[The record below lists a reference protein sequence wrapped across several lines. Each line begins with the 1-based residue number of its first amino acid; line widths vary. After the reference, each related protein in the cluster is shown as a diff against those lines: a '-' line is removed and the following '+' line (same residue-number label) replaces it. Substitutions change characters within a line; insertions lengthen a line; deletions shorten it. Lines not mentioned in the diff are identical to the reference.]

1 MIIDLYVACSIFI
14 FNVRMSCIKVITLFR
29 YEVGGVVSS
38 FVFIMSVI
46 FKFLIF
52 YYILNIIITFIP
64 LF

>member
-1 MIIDLYVACSIFI
+1 MIIDLYVAYFIFI
-14 FNVRMSCIKVITLFR
+14 FNVRMSCIKVITLIR
-29 YEVGGVVSS
+29 YEVGVVSS